1 MNKEHIATKP
11 LPLCFCSKPR
21 QRYYK

>member
-1 MNKEHIATKP
+1 MNKEHIATKT